1 MFLVHNLFLVI
12 ICKFGTQL
20 KISARATFS
29 MLTLLT
35 LVGMFGSLSS
45 STPQISYTTKMDTWM
60 VASVIFVFTTLL
72 ELVTVLVYKM
82 NLNDQNKTREATNQ
96 NAWKRKTDKSQDKP
110 DITEGK
116 MLVFAERCFVTVYF
130 AAFIIFCI
138 HYWITI

>member
-1 MFLVHNLFLVI
+1 
-12 ICKFGTQL
+12 
-20 KISARATFS
+20 

-35 LVGMFGSLSS
+35 LAGMFGSLSS

-60 VASVIFVFTTLL
+60 LASVIFVFITLL

-82 NLNDQNKTREATNQ
+82 YLNDQSKKREETNPNVWELKTA
-96 NAWKRKTDKSQDKP
+96 DKSLDKP
-110 DITEGK
+110 EISGGK
-116 MLVFAERCFVTVYF
+116 ILVFAERCFVTLYF